1 VTTPLKL
8 AAFYTN
14 LWKNDCI
21 QFDDTL
27 YECPLESV
35 QPVGTRCSVRGTA
48 VIGDYFAK
56 YFTSP
61 HGSIPW
67 QYGKT

>member
-14 LWKNDCI
+14 VRKNDCI

-35 QPVGTRCSVRGTA
+35 QPVGIRDSVRGTA
-48 VIGDYFAK
+48 VIRQYFAQ

-61 HGSIPW
+61 QGSIPW